1 MKKLNLEIEINASN
15 EKVWASIVDV
25 NLYRIW
31 AEEFM
36 EGSYFEGG
44 WKKGDAIQF
53 LAENESGNKEGMVS
67 EIAESDYPKY
77 ISIRHLGYI
86 MDGVID
92 TTSDLVKAWAPSY
105 ENYTL
110 EALDDQKTKFRLDM
124 DVEDQYYDMML
135 EMWQRAMQQL
145 KQVSER

>member
-1 MKKLNLEIEINASN
+1 MKKMNLEIEINASN

-92 TTSDLVKAWAPSY
+92 TTSDMVKAWAPSY

>member
-1 MKKLNLEIEINASN
+1 MKKMNMEIEIDASN

-25 NLYRIW
+25 NFYRLW

-44 WKKGDAIQF
+44 WNKSDTIQF
-53 LAENESGNKEGMVS
+53 LAVNESGNKEGMVS

-92 TTSDLVKAWAPSY
+92 TTSDMVKAWSPSY

-110 EALDDQKTKFRLDM
+110 EALGDQKTKFKLDM

-135 EMWQRAMQQL
+135 EMWQRAMLRL

>member
-110 EALDDQKTKFRLDM
+110 EALGDHKTKFKLDM

>member
-1 MKKLNLEIEINASN
+1 MKKMNMEIEIDASN

-25 NLYRIW
+25 NFYRLW

-44 WKKGDAIQF
+44 WNKSDTIQF
-53 LAENESGNKEGMVS
+53 LAVNESGNKEGMVS

-92 TTSDLVKAWAPSY
+92 TTSDMVKAWSPSY

-110 EALDDQKTKFRLDM
+110 EALGDQKTKFKLDM

-135 EMWQRAMQQL
+135 EMWQRAMLKL

>member
-1 MKKLNLEIEINASN
+1 MKKLNLEIDIDASR
-15 EKVWASIVDV
+15 EKIWASIVDV
-25 NLYRIW
+25 NLYRLW
-31 AEEFM
+31 AVEFI

-53 LAENESGNKEGMVS
+53 LVLNEAGKEEGMVS
-67 EIAESDYPKY
+67 EIAESDYPNF

-86 MDGVID
+86 MDGVTD

-110 EALDDQKTKFRLDM
+110 EALGDQKTRFKLDM
-124 DVEDQYYDMML
+124 EVEDDYYDMML
-135 EMWQRAMQQL
+135 EMWQRAIQKL
-145 KQVSER
+145 KLINER

>member
-1 MKKLNLEIEINASN
+1 MKKMNMEIEIDASN
-15 EKVWASIVDV
+15 EKVWASIVEV
-25 NLYRIW
+25 NFYRLW
-31 AEEFM
+31 AKEFM

-44 WKKGDAIQF
+44 WNKGDSIQF
-53 LAENESGNKEGMVS
+53 LAVNEAGNKEGMVS

-86 MDGVID
+86 MDSVID

-110 EALDDQKTKFRLDM
+110 EALSDQKTKFKLDM

>member
-1 MKKLNLEIEINASN
+1 MKKMNMEIEIDASN

-25 NLYRIW
+25 NFYRLW
-31 AEEFM
+31 AKEFM

-44 WKKGDAIQF
+44 WNKGDTIQF
-53 LAENESGNKEGMVS
+53 LAVNESGSKEGMVS
-67 EIAESDYPKY
+67 EIAESDYPKF

-92 TTSDLVKAWAPSY
+92 TTSDMVKAWSPSY

-110 EALDDQKTKFRLDM
+110 EALGDQKTKFKLDM

-135 EMWQRAMQQL
+135 EMWQRAML
-145 KQVSER
+145 KMKQVSER

>member
-53 LAENESGNKEGMVS
+53 LAVNESGNKEGMVS

-92 TTSDLVKAWAPSY
+92 TTSDMVKAWAPSY

>member
-1 MKKLNLEIEINASN
+1 MKKMNMEIEIDASK

-25 NLYRIW
+25 NAYRLW
-31 AEEFM
+31 ANEFM

-44 WKKGDAIQF
+44 WNKGDPIQF
-53 LAENESGNKEGMVS
+53 LALNESGEVEGMVS
-67 EIAESDYPKY
+67 EIVESDYPKY

-86 MDGVID
+86 TDGVVD

-110 EALDDQKTKFRLDM
+110 EEIGDQKTKFKLDM
-124 DVEDQYYDMML
+124 DIEDQYYDMMQ
-135 EMWQRAMQQL
+135 EMWQRAMLKL
-145 KQVSER
+145 KQVSEE

>member
-1 MKKLNLEIEINASN
+1 MKKLNLEIDIDATR
-15 EKVWASIVDV
+15 EKIWTSIVDV
-25 NLYRIW
+25 NLYRLW

-53 LAENESGNKEGMVS
+53 LAVNESGKKEGMVS
-67 EIAESDYPKY
+67 EIAESDFPSF

-92 TTSDLVKAWAPSY
+92 TTSDAIKLWAPSY
-105 ENYTL
+105 ENYIL
-110 EALDDQKTKFRLDM
+110 EALGDQMTRFKLDM
-124 DVEDQYYDMML
+124 EVENDYYDMML
-135 EMWQRAMQQL
+135 EMWQRAIQKI
-145 KQVSER
+145 KQINE